1 MRISTNTLYDS
12 GVAGILDRQG
22 TQLKLQQQISTGRRV
37 LTPADDP
44 IAAASAVNIGQAKAL
59 NEQYQVNIGN
69 ARAALLQ
76 EEQALGDITRLLQ
89 DVKVLAVNAGSA
101 ALRNDDRA
109 TLANEI
115 EGRYQELLGIAN
127 RSDGS
132 GQFLFSGYRGGTQP
146 FSESVPGSVSYNGD
160 EGQRLIQIGASRQLA
175 VSDSGSAVFQAIAEG
190 NGSFVTT
197 AAAGN
202 TGGGTISSSVVIDQL
217 AWSGAGNPG
226 NFSLRF
232 HVNNGVTPPATSYDI
247 VDTVNNVSLLTGAAP
262 AAGPH
267 LRSYSPGAAIS
278 LKTVAP
284 PDTNPVPFDY
294 GAQIVISGAPASG
307 DSFTLRPAASRDVF
321 ATLNDLVSTLRGG
334 ISGSAASAAAY
345 QNSLA
350 AAMTNLDNALENVLT
365 VRTSAGVRLRELDTA
380 QDTAEDIAFNHSEN
394 LSRLQDL
401 DYASALSDLSREQV
415 YLEAAQKS
423 FVQVTSLRL
432 FDFI

>member
-1 MRISTNTLYDS
+1 MRISTNTLYES

-127 RSDGS
+127 RTDGS

-190 NGSFVTT
+190 NGSFVT
-197 AAAGN
+197 AAAGGN
-202 TGGGTISSSVVIDQL
+202 TGGGTISSSVVIDPL
-217 AWSGAGNPG
+217 AWGGAGNPG

-232 HVNNGVTPPATSYDI
+232 HVNNGVTPPATTYDI

-284 PDTNPVPFDY
+284 PDTNPVSFDY

-321 ATLNDLVSTLRGG
+321 STLNDLVSTLRNG